1 MSRFIIRRLLGMI
14 PFILLVSFTVFL
26 LIKLPPGDFV
36 SNYAAN
42 LSASGETVNQATLIQ
57 MRQEF
62 GLNEPFLV
70 QYWHWIWGVAHG
82 NLGYSF
88 KWQQPVGSLIGER
101 LGLTLALTI
110 SALLFTWAVALPIGV
125 FSAVRRYT
133 FADYLVTFL
142 SFLGLSIPSFLLGLV
157 LMYVGVTVFGENLG
171 GLFSPEY
178 LNAPWSLGRL
188 FDLLR
193 HLWIPMVILGI
204 QGSAGLIRIMRANL
218 IDQLYQPYVDTA
230 RAKGLREVTLL
241 MRYPIRVA
249 LNPFVST
256 LGWVLPNLV
265 SGSVI
270 LSIVL
275 NLPTAGPM
283 LFDAL
288 LAQDQFLAGAFLLML
303 CALTVIGTLLSDIL
317 LAILDPRIRVQ

>member
-1 MSRFIIRRLLGMI
+1 M
-14 PFILLVSFTVFL
+14 
-26 LIKLPPGDFV
+26 
-36 SNYAAN
+36 
-42 LSASGETVNQATLIQ
+42 NQATLIQ

-62 GLNEPFLV
+62 GLNQPFLL
-70 QYWHWIWGVAHG
+70 QYGHWIWGVVHG
-82 NLGYSF
+82 NFGYSF

-101 LGLTLALTI
+101 LGLTLVLSV

-133 FADYLVTFL
+133 IADYVVTFI
-142 SFLGLSIPSFLLGLV
+142 SFLGLSVPGFLLGLV

-171 GLFSPEY
+171 GLFSPHY
-178 LNAPWSLGRL
+178 LNAPWSLGRML
-188 FDLLR
+188 DLLW

-204 QGSAGLIRIMRANL
+204 QGSASLIRIMRANL
-218 IDQLYQPYVDTA
+218 IDQLHQPYVDTA

-241 MRYPIRVA
+241 VRYPIRVA

-256 LGWVLPNLV
+256 LGWVLPNLI

-288 LAQDQFLAGAFLLML
+288 LAQDQFLAGAFLLLL
-303 CALTVIGTLLSDIL
+303 CALTVLGTLLSDIL
-317 LAILDPRIRVQ
+317 LAILDPRIRMQ

>member
-1 MSRFIIRRLLGMI
+1 MI
-14 PFILLVSFTVFL
+14 PFIRLVSFTVFV

-62 GLNEPFLV
+62 GLNAPFLV
-70 QYWHWIWGVAHG
+70 QYLHWIWGVLHG
-82 NLGYSF
+82 NFGYSF

-101 LGLTLALTI
+101 LGLTLILSV

-125 FSAVRRYT
+125 LSAVRRSV
-133 FADYLVTFL
+133 ADYLVTFV
-142 SFLGLSIPSFLLGLV
+142 SFLGLSVPGFLLGLV
-157 LMYVGVTVFGENLG
+157 LMYIGVTVFGENLG
-171 GLFSPEY
+171 GLFSPHY
-178 LNAPWSLGRL
+178 LNAPWSLGRVI
-188 FDLLR
+188 DLLC

-204 QGSAGLIRIMRANL
+204 QGSASLIRIMRANL
-218 IDQLYQPYVDTA
+218 IDQLHQPYVDTA
-230 RAKGLREVTLL
+230 RAKGLREITLL
-241 MRYPIRVA
+241 VRYPIRVA

-256 LGWVLPNLV
+256 LGWVLPNLI

-288 LAQDQFLAGAFLLML
+288 LAQDQFLAGAFLLLL

-317 LAILDPRIRVQ
+317 LALLDPRIRVQ

>member
-14 PFILLVSFTVFL
+14 PFILLVSFTVFV

-62 GLNEPFLV
+62 GLNEPFLL

-82 NLGYSF
+82 NFGYSF

-101 LGLTLALTI
+101 LGLTLVLSI

-142 SFLGLSIPSFLLGLV
+142 SFLGLSIPGFLLGLV
-157 LMYVGVTVFGENLG
+157 LMYIGVTVFGENLG
-171 GLFSPEY
+171 GLFSPVY
-178 LNAPWSLGRL
+178 LNAPWSLGRAL
-188 FDLLR
+188 DLLR

-204 QGSAGLIRIMRANL
+204 QGSASLIRIMRANL
-218 IDQLYQPYVDTA
+218 IDQLHQPYVDTA

-241 MRYPIRVA
+241 IRYPIRVA

-317 LAILDPRIRVQ
+317 LAILDPRIRVR